1 MNMTIDISDDLK
13 PDELGEIVTLS
24 RETNKPIGQ
33 LILES
38 ARALAASV
46 QASRCNANAQQVEVA
61 A

>member
-13 PDELGEIVTLS
+13 PEELGEIVTLS

-46 QASRCNANAQQVEVA
+46 KSTRTGNSQSQEVA

>member
-13 PDELGEIVTLS
+13 PEELGEIVTLS
-24 RETNKPIGQ
+24 RETQKPIGQ

-38 ARALAASV
+38 ARALAAKAKDARNNNP
-46 QASRCNANAQQVEVA
+46 QPMGVA